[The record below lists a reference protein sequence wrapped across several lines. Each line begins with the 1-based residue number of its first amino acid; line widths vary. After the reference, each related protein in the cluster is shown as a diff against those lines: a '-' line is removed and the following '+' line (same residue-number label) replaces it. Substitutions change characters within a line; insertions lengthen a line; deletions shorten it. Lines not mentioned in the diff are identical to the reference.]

1 MLQDLQYYKC
11 VFMLLKICFDLIG
24 MLAWGVVTTI
34 LIILILIKRW
44 LLAKC
49 KCQCPQCLTPAPTMN
64 QSTPPASQPENIQM
78 HTPPSLATTPSTC
91 TATTPSTCTTTP
103 QTPSTV
109 TSTKPLL
116 SLEKEDAVAH
126 NTRSKTA
133 KRQLTL

>member
-1 MLQDLQYYKC
+1 MLMLQDLQYYKC

-64 QSTPPASQPENIQM
+64 QSTPPASQLENIQM
-78 HTPPSLATTPSTC
+78 HTPPSL
-91 TATTPSTCTTTP
+91 ATTPSTCTTTP

>member
-1 MLQDLQYYKC
+1 
-11 VFMLLKICFDLIG
+11 

-64 QSTPPASQPENIQM
+64 QSTPPASQLENIQM
-78 HTPPSLATTPSTC
+78 HTPPSL
-91 TATTPSTCTTTP
+91 ATTPSTCTTTP

>member
-11 VFMLLKICFDLIG
+11 VFMLLKICFNLIG

-49 KCQCPQCLTPAPTMN
+49 KCQCPQCLMPAPTMN
-64 QSTPPASQPENIQM
+64 QSTPPASQLENIQM

-91 TATTPSTCTTTP
+91 TITP
-103 QTPSTV
+103 QTLSTV

-126 NTRSKTA
+126 KI
-133 KRQLTL
+133 